1 MMNPLYPLDMY
12 VADAYMLPYW
22 DSDIIYQEAVLVLEN
37 EDGSIPDIGLLYQAK
52 QILSVRSADLRTEY
66 REGKDY
72 TLADG
77 KLHIPEGSAI
87 PTLTHSFYYPDQSTD
102 HTFPLNKNYGE
113 GYIFFS
119 EGPWMHTLQIAVTY
133 IHEDS
138 YTGTVPAYKGD
149 RLPKTK
155 AKLENGG
162 LLRLAVFGD
171 SISTGAN
178 SSARVGAAPMAQTWF
193 QMFADKLKQ
202 TYELEDLA
210 LCNPSVGGKTSEWG
224 AQEAAASVGY
234 GPDLCII
241 GFGMNDGTKNVP
253 TETYRQNIRT
263 IMDAALAG
271 NPDCEFILLATIMPN
286 PEVKNFLGNQADYL
300 PVLLRME
307 KEGVVVAD
315 MTTYHR
321 DLLTRKRYCD
331 MTGNNVNHPNDFL
344 ARAYAQLLWQTVV
357 GY

>member
-37 EDGSIPDIGLLYQAK
+37 ENSSIPDMGLLYHADR
-52 QILSVRSADLRTEY
+52 ILSVRSSDLQTEY

-72 TLADG
+72 TLVNG
-77 KLHIPEGSAI
+77 KLHIPEGSSI
-87 PTLTHSFYYPDQSTD
+87 PTVTHSFYYPDQGSD

-133 IHEDS
+133 THSDR
-138 YTGTVPAYKGD
+138 YTGTVPVYKGD

-155 AKLENGG
+155 AKLENGEA
-162 LLRLAVFGD
+162 LRLAVFGD

-178 SSARVGAAPMAQTWF
+178 SSGRVKAAPMAQTWF
-193 QMFADKLKQ
+193 QMFADRLAQ
-202 TYELEDLA
+202 TYRLEDLA
-210 LCNPSVGGKTSEWG
+210 LHNPSVGGKTSGWG
-224 AQEAAASVGY
+224 VEVAAEAVGY

-253 TETYRQNIRT
+253 TETYRQNIRA

-271 NPDCEFILLATIMPN
+271 NPNCEFILLATILPN
-286 PEVKNFLGNQADYL
+286 AEVKTFLGNQADYL
-300 PVLLRME
+300 PVLLSME
-307 KEGVVVAD
+307 AEGVVVAD
-315 MTTYHR
+315 MTTVHR
-321 DLLTRKRYCD
+321 HLLTRKRYCD

-344 ARAYAQLLWQTVV
+344 ARVYAHVLWQTVV